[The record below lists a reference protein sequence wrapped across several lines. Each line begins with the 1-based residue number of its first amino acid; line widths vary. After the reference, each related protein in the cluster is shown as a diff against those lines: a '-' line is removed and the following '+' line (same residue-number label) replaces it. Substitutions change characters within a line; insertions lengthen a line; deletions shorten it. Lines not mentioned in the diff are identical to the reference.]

1 MTNNEHNKFDTT
13 RDVELLAAKKKISD
27 DSPYTCQASLFPAGV
42 FLHPNTPQ
50 TPSTTAKWRAAM
62 SLYHITIINRETKR
76 KKGISEDS
84 LGKRHTSLP
93 THGPVGRGT
102 ITTAFSG
109 K

>member
-1 MTNNEHNKFDTT
+1 
-13 RDVELLAAKKKISD
+13 
-27 DSPYTCQASLFPAGV
+27 
-42 FLHPNTPQ
+42 
-50 TPSTTAKWRAAM
+50 M

-109 K
+109 KITPSAWMRFILLAIFVLFSFFFFFD

>member
-1 MTNNEHNKFDTT
+1 
-13 RDVELLAAKKKISD
+13 
-27 DSPYTCQASLFPAGV
+27 
-42 FLHPNTPQ
+42 
-50 TPSTTAKWRAAM
+50 M